1 MFRDR
6 LAEGMPTNAFLK
18 WPEFLRKNARWIA
31 LEEISV
37 AQATGKAPL
46 ASHRIEA
53 ITRSRLVVVAVHRGC
68 PISYHGEPIGGREK
82 KESGRAMTEVAVA
95 APMPMSN
102 PHAAAMLAPGFPGK
116 AP

>member
-6 LAEGMPTNAFLK
+6 FAEGVPSNAFLK

-46 ASHRIEA
+46 ASYRVEA
-53 ITRSRLVVVAVHRGC
+53 ITRSRLLVVAVHRGC
-68 PISYHGEPIGGREK
+68 PISYNGEKITGRDEK
-82 KESGRAMTEVAVA
+82 KTAIVRADVALA
-95 APMPMSN
+95 APSPMPN
-102 PHAAAMLAPGFPGK
+102 AHAAAMPSLGFPGK
-116 AP
+116 SP